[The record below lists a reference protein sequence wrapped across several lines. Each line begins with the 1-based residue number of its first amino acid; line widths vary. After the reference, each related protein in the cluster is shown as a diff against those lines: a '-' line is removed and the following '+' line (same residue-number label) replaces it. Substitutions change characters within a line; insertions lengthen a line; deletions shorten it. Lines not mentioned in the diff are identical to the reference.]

1 MAISFTPL
9 LRAFRRYRRIIAA
22 GFVGLS
28 VLTALTALSDSRGE
42 VDVVVARR
50 TVAPGAELSAADLA
64 LARAPTHL
72 VPEGALTAVADAVG
86 RSSVVPLPRG
96 GILTAL
102 LTPSGLVAEG
112 NLALPVQFADSAP
125 LGLLRVGDRIDL
137 LGAGT
142 DGATHVVA
150 ERALVLAL
158 PTPDDAGWAGTDDAS
173 VLVELTPQQAAAV
186 VEAAT
191 VSEVNFA
198 LR

>member
-1 MAISFTPL
+1 
-9 LRAFRRYRRIIAA
+9 
-22 GFVGLS
+22 
-28 VLTALTALSDSRGE
+28 
-42 VDVVVARR
+42 
-50 TVAPGAELSAADLA
+50 VAPGAELSAADLA

-96 GILTAL
+96 GILTGPAL